1 MTGEIHSIASFSNK
15 KPVLLG
21 YAAKCRYI
29 YVNCHDIFM
38 QGTKLSKQASGTG
51 KQSNSLLS
59 YFGGAKNAG
68 VKQIDN
74 ALDLIHLIRVGI
86 AKRGLS
92 VLSRKTS
99 LSMKEIARAI
109 HISERTLQRY
119 SDDRKLDKATTEK
132 VIELA
137 QLYQHGVEVF
147 GSHEKFDGWMRHP
160 SVFFGGKLPVELL
173 DTTTGI
179 SLIHDELTRIE
190 YGVFA

>member
-1 MTGEIHSIASFSNK
+1 
-15 KPVLLG
+15 
-21 YAAKCRYI
+21 
-29 YVNCHDIFM
+29 M
-38 QGTKLSKQASGTG
+38 QGTKLSKEAKGTE
-51 KQSNSLLS
+51 KQKNTLLS
-59 YFGGAKNAG
+59 YFGGAKNVG
-68 VKQIDN
+68 IKQIVN
-74 ALDLIHLIRVGI
+74 ALDLIHLTRVGI

-92 VLSRKTS
+92 VLSQKTS
-99 LSMKEIARAI
+99 LSMKEIAWAV

-137 QLYQHGVEVF
+137 QLYQHGMEVF
-147 GSHEKFDGWMRHP
+147 GSQEKFNGWMRHP
-160 SVFFGGKLPVELL
+160 SVFFGGKLPIELL